1 MRTHLR
7 LFIGLI
13 ALAFASLACQLITGP
28 QFTPQPSPTTASQPI
43 PTTASQLS
51 PPPPT
56 PALTPTPLATIPIQ
70 PGESHLNEPVYVTG
84 KITYTSPFFV
94 NTISDGFVM
103 LEDEAGFVRRD
114 HQFVFP
120 LNDQILGPIQVQANN
135 SLTYSLMLPALP
147 QGTQVD
153 VDNNGHKDTG
163 VQVFAVAYWS
173 NTWGDTFI
181 EPRDGKGWSDAYAS
195 TITDPQN
202 NDEIKGG
209 ILIVWSPDDHQAFP
223 TGFGPDGLLFTSDD
237 PTAPI
242 PAGYNIVD
250 LNQTPFQVSKT
261 AHPTID
267 LNEGVVAVNDYS
279 NMNYQDAFEAMFQ
292 KVSKEYPFT
301 AEKGINWQALHDE
314 FAPKIA
320 AAKDAQSFY
329 LAIRAF
335 ALAIPDEHV
344 GPPVDSNAF
353 LSQYGGG
360 FGLVTAELSDGKVIA
375 ANVLPNLPAQKAG
388 IQPGAE
394 IITWDKQPV
403 SDAINAVVPY
413 FSPFSTETARRLQ
426 QVAFLTRAAPGAKVD
441 VTFRNPNS
449 TQTQSITMTAESEIG
464 SLLLAIPELNQD
476 PVALP
481 VEGHILSNSGLGY
494 IRINTFNSDDN
505 LMARLW
511 EHYLKG
517 MIDQKTPGII
527 IDIRVN
533 GGGNALLA
541 LDFAGYFFNQK
552 IDLYHTAYY
561 NERTGK
567 FEFEPGMQQIIPGDL
582 QFSGPVA
589 ILISPDCVSACEG
602 FAAAMKYNNRS
613 IAVGNYPTA
622 GAFGEVGRGQYKL
635 PGDLTLQFPTGRS
648 ETPNGQLF
656 LEGKGITPDITVPV
670 TSDSVLGNTDTVLN
684 AAVQALQKEIK

>member
-1 MRTHLR
+1 MKTHYR
-7 LFIGLI
+7 LPFILI
-13 ALAFASLACQLITGP
+13 ALVIAALGCQLFTGP
-28 QFTPQPSPTTASQPI
+28 QLTAQPTSTTEALTPTA
-43 PTTASQLS
+43 
-51 PPPPT
+51 PPT
-56 PALTPTPLATIPIQ
+56 PAYTPTPLPPIPVQ
-70 PGESHLNEPVYVTG
+70 PGESHPNEPVYVTG

-103 LEDEAGFVRRD
+103 LEDEAGFVHRD
-114 HQFVFP
+114 HQFAFP
-120 LNDQILGPIQVQANN
+120 VNDQALGPIQVQNDN
-135 SLTYSLMLPALP
+135 TLTYSLMLPALP

-153 VDNNGHKDTG
+153 VDNNGRKDAG

-181 EPRDGKGWSDAYAS
+181 EARDGEGWSDAYSS

-209 ILIVWSPDDHQAFP
+209 ILIVWSPDDQQSFP
-223 TGFGPDGLLFTSDD
+223 TDFGPDGLLFTSDD

-250 LNQTPFQVSKT
+250 LSQKPFRVYK
-261 AHPTID
+261 AARPTID

-279 NMNYQDAFEAMFQ
+279 NMNYQDAFEALFQ

-314 FAPKIA
+314 FAPKVV

-344 GPPVDSNAF
+344 GPPLDSRDF
-353 LSQYGGG
+353 LSQFGGG
-360 FGLVTAELSDGKVIA
+360 FGLVAAELSNGKVIA
-375 ANVLPNLPAQKAG
+375 AKVLPDLPAQKAG

-394 IITWDKQPV
+394 IITWNKQPV
-403 SDAINAVVPY
+403 ADAINAIVPY
-413 FSPFSTETARRLQ
+413 FQPFSTETARRLQ
-426 QVAFLTRAAPGAKVD
+426 QVAFLTRTAPNAKVSLS
-441 VTFRNPNS
+441 FRNPNS
-449 TQTQSITMTAESEIG
+449 SQTRSVTLTAQPEIQ

-476 PVALP
+476 PVDLP
-481 VEGHILSNSGLGY
+481 VEGHILSDSGFGY

-511 EHYLKG
+511 EYYLKG
-517 MIDQKTPGII
+517 MIDQKVPGII
-527 IDIRVN
+527 IDIRDN
-533 GGGNALLA
+533 SGGNAQLA
-541 LDFAGYFFNQK
+541 LDFAGFFFDHT

-567 FEFEPGMQQIIPGDL
+567 FEYTPGMQQIIPGDL
-582 QFSGPVA
+582 QFTGPLA

-602 FAAAMKYNNRS
+602 FAAAMKYDNRS

-656 LEGKGITPDITVPV
+656 IEGKGITPDVTVPV

-684 AAVQALQKEIK
+684 AAVQALQKQIGP